1 MKIGVSTG
9 KNNNVTKPLACDSS
23 STYQF
28 GEVQP
33 ILCMEMEAESS
44 VKSFLRSQVRL
55 GVLNVPTFGRML
67 YNVDARFV
75 PMVDVYRPFEELITQ
90 QTYST
95 GDRTYV
101 PTSVPVISVAS
112 LSAFVLS
119 LADCTC
125 YQQNSDHPD
134 EFVLLRGTGSDV
146 RDVPLARFNYIR
158 FVSTFYHDFRESD
171 GRHNY
176 LGSRDLFSQYALN
189 EYVPRPGQGTGAD
202 SPSLKWIQ
210 VSPSSADFMYRLT
223 ISDGEGQ
230 NPDIVLLYCFRLN
243 NDARRLYKIL
253 VGCGWQF
260 DLSNQD
266 KISFLPFLA
275 FFKGYF
281 DLYRPKTTAD
291 GPFTF
296 DQTPAHRLMEQIVH
310 YNIVDLDVDGDVP
323 ISGYVTAFLTDLMVS
338 TYFEDTDYVTSHI
351 SKPAL
356 SNSSLKPV
364 VSDPNSLG
372 NSEGQSGS
380 AGATAGTQPSLNGN
394 SSSTTQTRFTDTA
407 WNVRLLLRLL
417 PYINKNTVIGGN
429 IEKYLKAHGYGD
441 VLENRDTF
449 SAGATYQLPCRI
461 SDIDSVADTFNESTG
476 EGDLLGA
483 YTGKGLGQTPSD
495 SPANFEYY
503 TRVPGFF
510 VMYASVIPLSRVS
523 QGINPML
530 FHREKLEFY
539 DSAFDALDFSVSRK
553 SLVNGRSE
561 VETGISV
568 VGADPQVVSSPAQA
582 PFGFIP
588 RYSEYC
594 YLPNVLNGGLSLRSN
609 RSTFI
614 SYVLDK
620 YYQSYSEYIKPL
632 NDTDFLVDLSVGYN
646 VPVATPQLRNIAN
659 PLNGNFS
666 RIFAQAQIV
675 GGYDTRSS
683 NLDWYNYEDDKFVVH
698 NAIDVLYS
706 SGKKKLSESFETED
720 NGSQMIVSKE

>member
-1 MKIGVSTG
+1 MKIGLTSG
-9 KNNNVTKPLACDSS
+9 KNNNSTKPLACDSS

-33 ILCMEMEAESS
+33 VLCMEMEAESS
-44 VKSFLRSQVRL
+44 VETFLRSQVRL

-67 YNVDARFV
+67 YNVDARFI
-75 PMVDVYRPFEELITQ
+75 PMVDVYRPFEELISQ
-90 QTYST
+90 QTFST
-95 GDRTYV
+95 GDKTYV

-125 YQQNSDHPD
+125 YKLNPDRPD
-134 EFVLLRGTGSDV
+134 EYVLLRGSSDI
-146 RDVPLARFNYIR
+146 RQIPLAETNYPR
-158 FVSTFYHDFRESD
+158 LAYAFYHDNFDPDDS
-171 GRHNY
+171 GWHNY
-176 LGSRDLFSQYALN
+176 LGTRTLFSQYALD
-189 EYVPRPGQGTGAD
+189 EFIPRPGSGPGAD
-202 SPSLKWIQ
+202 SPSMKWIQ
-210 VSPSSADFMYRLT
+210 VSPASADFMYRLNVVDEEDDVT
-223 ISDGEGQ
+223 
-230 NPDIVLLYCFRLN
+230 LLYCFRLN

-310 YNIVDLDVDGDVP
+310 YNAVDLDVEL
-323 ISGYVTAFLTDLMVS
+323 SGYVEAFLLDLMVS
-338 TYFEDTDYVTSHI
+338 TYFEDTDYITSHI

-356 SNSSLKPV
+356 SNAPLKPA
-364 VSDPNSLG
+364 VSDPNGLG
-372 NSEGQSGS
+372 TSQSTGIQGS
-380 AGATAGTQPSLNGN
+380 AGTTAGTQPTLNGN
-394 SSSTTQTRFTDTA
+394 PTSTSQTRFTDTA
-407 WNVRLLLRLL
+407 WNVKLLLRLL

-495 SPANFEYY
+495 SPANFKYF

-510 VMYASVIPLSRVS
+510 IMYATVIPLSRVS

-561 VETGISV
+561 VQTGIYDV
-568 VGADPQVVSSPAQA
+568 QGDPQAVGSPASG

-594 YLPNVLNGGLSLRSN
+594 YLPNILNGGLSLRSN

-646 VPVATPQLRNIAN
+646 IPVATPQLRNIAN

-675 GGYDTRSS
+675 GGYDTRST
-683 NLDWYNYEDDKFVVH
+683 NLDWYQYEDDKFVVH

-720 NGSQMIVSKE
+720 NGHEMTVSKE

>member
-1 MKIGVSTG
+1 MKIGTTTG
-9 KNNNVTKPLACDSS
+9 KNNNSTKPLACDSS

-33 ILCMEMEAESS
+33 VLCMEMEAESS

-67 YNVDARFV
+67 YNVDARFI
-75 PMVDVYRPFEELITQ
+75 PMVDVYRPFEELISQ
-90 QTYST
+90 QTFST
-95 GDRTYV
+95 GDKTYV

-125 YQQNSDHPD
+125 YKLNPERPD
-134 EFVLLRGTGSDV
+134 EYVLLRGATDI
-146 RDVPLARFNYIR
+146 RQVPLAEINYLR
-158 FVSTFYHDFRESD
+158 LAKAFYHSSFSD
-171 GRHNY
+171 VDDGWHNY
-176 LGSRDLFSQYALN
+176 LGTRNLFSQYSLS
-189 EYVPRPGQGTGAD
+189 EYIPRPGQGPGAD
-202 SPSLKWIQ
+202 SPSMKWIQ
-210 VSPSSADFMYRLT
+210 VSPASADFMYRLNVVDEENEVT
-223 ISDGEGQ
+223 
-230 NPDIVLLYCFRLN
+230 LLYCFRLN

-310 YNIVDLDVDGDVP
+310 YNVVDLDVASS
-323 ISGYVTAFLTDLMVS
+323 INGYVEAFLLDLMVS

-356 SNSSLKPV
+356 SNAPLKPA
-364 VSDPNSLG
+364 VSDPNGLG
-372 NSEGQSGS
+372 TSQSTGIQGS
-380 AGATAGTQPSLNGN
+380 AGATSGTQPTLNGN
-394 SSSTTQTRFTDTA
+394 PTSTSQTRFTDTA
-407 WNVRLLLRLL
+407 WNVKLLLRLL
-417 PYINKNTVIGGN
+417 PYINKNTIIGGN
-429 IEKYLKAHGYGD
+429 IQKYLKAHGYGD

-510 VMYASVIPLSRVS
+510 IMYATIIPLSRVS

-561 VETGISV
+561 VQTGIFDV
-568 VGADPQVVSSPAQA
+568 QGDPQDPGSPAQA

-594 YLPNVLNGGLSLRSN
+594 YLPNILNGGLSLRSN

-632 NDTDFLVDLSVGYN
+632 NDTDYLVDLSVGYN
-646 VPVATPQLRNIAN
+646 IPVATPQLRNIAN

-666 RIFAQAQIV
+666 RIFAQAQVV

-720 NGSQMIVSKE
+720 NGSSMTVSKE

>member
-1 MKIGVSTG
+1 MKIGLTSG

-67 YNVDARFV
+67 YNVDARFI
-75 PMVDVYRPFEELITQ
+75 PMVDVYRPFEELISQ

-101 PTSVPVISVAS
+101 PTTVPTISVAS

-125 YQQNSDHPD
+125 YKMNPDRPD
-134 EFVLLRGTGSDV
+134 EYVLLRGTTDV
-146 RDVPLARFNYIR
+146 RSVPLAENNYVN
-158 FVSTFYHDFRESD
+158 FKKAFYD
-171 GRHNY
+171 GFLGLEHYDY
-176 LGSRDLFSQYALN
+176 LGSRTLFSQYALD
-189 EYVPRPGQGTGAD
+189 EYIPRPGSGPGAD
-202 SPSLKWIQ
+202 SPSMKWIQ
-210 VSPSSADFMYRLT
+210 VSPAAADFMYKIT
-223 ISDGEGQ
+223 VTEGD
-230 NPDIVLLYCFRLN
+230 NEVTLLYCFRLN

-260 DLSNQD
+260 DLSNWD
-266 KISFLPFLA
+266 RISFLPFLA

-310 YNIVDLDVDGDVP
+310 YNYIDLNSDLAEEVK
-323 ISGYVTAFLTDLMVS
+323 AFLTDLMVS
-338 TYFEDTDYVTSHI
+338 TYFEDTDYITSHI

-356 SNSSLKPV
+356 SNVSFKPR
-364 VSDPNSLG
+364 VSDPNALG
-372 NSEGQSGS
+372 DNQTAGVEGT
-380 AGATAGTQPSLNGN
+380 AGATAGTQPTLNGN
-394 SSSTTQTRFTDTA
+394 PTSTSQTRFTDTA
-407 WNVRLLLRLL
+407 WNVKLLLRLL

-429 IEKYLKAHGYGD
+429 IQKYLKAHGYGD

-510 VMYASVIPLSRVS
+510 IMYATVIPLSRVS

-561 VETGISV
+561 VGEATFNP
-568 VGADPQVVSSPAQA
+568 DEVSFVTSPAQS

-594 YLPNVLNGGLSLRSN
+594 YLPNILNGGLSLRSN

-632 NDTDFLVDLSVGYN
+632 NNTDYLVDLSVGYN
-646 VPVATPQLRNIAN
+646 IPVATPQLRNIAN

-675 GGYDTRSS
+675 GGYDTRST
-683 NLDWYNYEDDKFVVH
+683 NLDWYNYEDDKFVIH

-720 NGSQMIVSKE
+720 NGSQMTVSKE